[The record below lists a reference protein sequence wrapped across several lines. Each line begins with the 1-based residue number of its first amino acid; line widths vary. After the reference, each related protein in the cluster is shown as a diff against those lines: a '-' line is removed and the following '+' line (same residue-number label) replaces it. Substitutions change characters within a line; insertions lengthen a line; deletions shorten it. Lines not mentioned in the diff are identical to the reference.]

1 MRKHP
6 RSLDFKYGVLSRGS
20 SHNPSVEATSNL
32 LEKLKSFPV
41 SCAWVE
47 ETSIEVTPLGIT
59 KGAGLES
66 LSSYLNIQIENT
78 IMMGD
83 SGNDIEAFQSAGK
96 AIAMGNATEEI
107 KKLSTEITLDND
119 HDGIKVIVEKYL
131 L

>member
-66 LSSYLNIQIENT
+66 LSSYLNIPIENT
-78 IMMGD
+78 VMM
-83 SGNDIEAFQSAGK
+83 EQK
-96 AIAMGNATEEI
+96 
-107 KKLSTEITLDND
+107 
-119 HDGIKVIVEKYL
+119 
-131 L
+131 